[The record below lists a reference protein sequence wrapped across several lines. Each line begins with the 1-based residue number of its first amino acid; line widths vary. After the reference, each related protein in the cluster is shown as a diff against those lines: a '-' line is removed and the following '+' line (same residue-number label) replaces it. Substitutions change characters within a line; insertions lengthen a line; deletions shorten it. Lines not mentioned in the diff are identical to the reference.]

1 MSASTVDI
9 EPSLQSELRS
19 FRLSKSSSKN
29 AALVVKINKPKLL
42 LEKEELIDPITP
54 EELVEELPEHSP
66 RFVLVSYEMKHADG
80 RISNPLV
87 LVYWAPES
95 TSMELSTLYTSALPT
110 FCAHADVGKV
120 IDIRDGNITT
130 EYLNE
135 RLGARR

>member
-1 MSASTVDI
+1 MSTSTVDI

-19 FRLSKSSSKN
+19 FRLSKSTSKN

-54 EELVEELPEHSP
+54 EELAEELPEHSP

-80 RISNPLV
+80 RISYPLV

-95 TSMELSTLYTSALPT
+95 TSMELATLYTSALPT
-110 FCAHADVGKV
+110 FCTHADVGKV

>member
-1 MSASTVDI
+1 MSTSTVDI

-19 FRLSKSSSKN
+19 FRLSKSTSKN

-80 RISNPLV
+80 RISYPLV

-110 FCAHADVGKV
+110 FCTHADVGKV